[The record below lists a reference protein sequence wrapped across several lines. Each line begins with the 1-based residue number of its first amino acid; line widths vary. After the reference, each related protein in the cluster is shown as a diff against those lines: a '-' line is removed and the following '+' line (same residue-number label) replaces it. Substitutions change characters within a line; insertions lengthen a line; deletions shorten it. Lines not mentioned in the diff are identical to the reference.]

1 MPDSYL
7 GFLGLLALA
16 IGLISYIPYFR
27 GILADQTKPHAF
39 SWFIWG
45 LLTAIAF
52 FAQVTSG
59 AGPGAW
65 VTGFT
70 AIVCFIIV
78 GFALV
83 KGEKKIT
90 LSDWVTFIAALATL
104 PIWYATD
111 NPLYAV
117 ILITLIDALG
127 FYPTFRKSW
136 HKPQEEVT
144 VTYGLSAVK
153 FAIALGALQN
163 LNWTTALYPASLVL
177 MNGAFVIMVL
187 WRRNVAK

>member
-1 MPDSYL
+1 MSDSYF
-7 GFLGLLALA
+7 GFLGLLALT

-27 GILADQTKPHAF
+27 GILANKTKPHAF

-65 VTGFT
+65 VTGFS

-90 LSDWVTFIAALATL
+90 PSDWATFIAALATL

-111 NPLYAV
+111 NPLYAI

-144 VTYGLSAVK
+144 VTYSLSAVK

-163 LNWTTALYPASLVL
+163 LNWTTALYPASLVF